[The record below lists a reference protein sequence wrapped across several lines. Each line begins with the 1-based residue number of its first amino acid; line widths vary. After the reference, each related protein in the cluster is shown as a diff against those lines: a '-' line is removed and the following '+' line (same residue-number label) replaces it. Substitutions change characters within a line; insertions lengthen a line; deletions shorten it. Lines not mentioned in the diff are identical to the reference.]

1 MSFNT
6 ANDREKEKAMA
17 HVQTQSEWETE
28 MSVKVLTLIRNEIY
42 MELRFLDAAL
52 SALVWREQPSLQAFA
67 CDGGYLYF
75 SPEQLLRVFKKNPK
89 FLSRAFLHTT
99 LHCVFSHLWLRAGRE
114 RARWDAACDI
124 MVELVI
130 DQMGKDC
137 TRRPLSWLRKK
148 TYDELEKEK
157 IVSAAGIYRYLGK
170 LPEEYFEELRRE
182 FFTDSHQYWP
192 EQENETPQAAQAR
205 QMWDKISRQSRME
218 MEKRGREPD
227 EGEELLA
234 KELKSQKSQRSYREF
249 LRKFAVL
256 REEVHCD
263 PDEYDMNYYT
273 YGLRV
278 YGNMPLLEPLES
290 REVMKI
296 QEFVVVLDT
305 SYSTDGELVKNFL
318 RETFGILTQADSFFR
333 KCHIRILQCD
343 DAVRMD
349 EKVTDTEDMERLLSR
364 FTLAGG
370 GGTDFRPAFAY
381 IDELRRSGEMKQL
394 QGVLYFT
401 DGKGIYPSGRPD
413 YDTAFLFLDDYE
425 EERVPPWAMRLRLL
439 PEEFLTPKLKGKDK

>member
-1 MSFNT
+1 
-6 ANDREKEKAMA
+6 MA
-17 HVQTQSEWETE
+17 HIQTQSEWETE
-28 MSVKVLTLIRNEIY
+28 MSVRVLTFIRNEIY
-42 MELRFLDAAL
+42 MELRFLDVAL
-52 SALVWREQPSLQAFA
+52 SALVWREQPSLQVLAS
-67 CDGGYLYF
+67 DGVYLYF
-75 SPEQLLRVFKKNPK
+75 SPAHLLRVFKNNPK
-89 FLSRAFLHTT
+89 FLDRAFLHTT

-114 RARWDAACDI
+114 RKKWDTACDI
-124 MVELVI
+124 MVESVI
-130 DQMGKDC
+130 DKMGKDC
-137 TRRPLSWLRKK
+137 TRRPLSWLRTK
-148 TYDELEKEK
+148 TYDELEKEG
-157 IVSAAGIYRYLGK
+157 IMSAAGIYRYLRK
-170 LPEEYFEELRRE
+170 LPPEYVEELYRE

-192 EQENETPQAAQAR
+192 EQENGTPQQMQAR
-205 QMWDKISRQSRME
+205 EMWDKISRQSRME
-218 MEKRGREPD
+218 MEKRGKEPE

-234 KELKSQKSQRSYREF
+234 KELKSQKSRRSYREF

-278 YGNMPLLEPLES
+278 YGNMPLIEPLES

-318 RETFGILTQADSFFR
+318 KETFGILTQADSFFR

-349 EKVTDTEDMERLLSR
+349 EKITDTEDMERLLSR
-364 FTLAGG
+364 FTLVGG
-370 GGTDFRPAFAY
+370 GGTDFRPAFTY
-381 IDELRRSGEMKQL
+381 INELRQSGEMKQL

-401 DGKGIYPSGRPD
+401 DGRGIYPSRRPD
-413 YDTAFLFLDDYE
+413 YDTAFLFLDDYDE
-425 EERVPPWAMRLRLL
+425 ELVPPWAMRLKLS
-439 PEEFLTPKLKGKDK
+439 PEEFLTP